1 MQQEER
7 TMRKFFD
14 IRIIAAFIL
23 IVFLSGCATDPY
35 TREKKMSKT
44 ATGATIGALVGAAA
58 GALTGGDSRQR
69 RQRALIGAGVGALAG
84 GGVGYYMDRQEQ
96 KLRMQLEN
104 TGVSVTRDGDNIIL
118 NMPGNVT
125 FNTDSAE
132 IKGAFYDVLSSVVLI
147 VKEFDKT
154 IIEIAGHTDST
165 GSDQYNQ
172 NLSEQRSASVGQ
184 YFMAQGIERMRII
197 TKGYGES
204 RPIADN
210 TTAQGKQLNRRVEL
224 TLVPLTSG

>member
-1 MQQEER
+1 M
-7 TMRKFFD
+7 KDLFD
-14 IRIIAAFIL
+14 IRLIALFLL
-23 IVFLSGCATDPY
+23 IVFLSGCTTTNPY
-35 TREKKMSKT
+35 TREQKMSNAT
-44 ATGATIGALVGAAA
+44 TGATIGAVVGAAA
-58 GALTGGDSRQR
+58 GALTGGNSRER
-69 RQRALIGAGVGALAG
+69 RQRALLGAGVGALTG

-104 TGVSVTRDGDNIIL
+104 TGVSVTRNGDSIIL

-125 FNTDSAE
+125 FNTDSSM
-132 IKGAFYDVLSSVVLI
+132 IRGSFYDVLSSVVLV

-172 NLSEQRSASVGQ
+172 NLSEQRASSVGQ
-184 YFMAQGIERMRII
+184 YFMAQGIDRMRIM

-210 TTAQGKQLNRRVEL
+210 NTEQGKQLNRRVEL
-224 TLVPLTSG
+224 TLVPLTQG

>member
-1 MQQEER
+1 M
-7 TMRKFFD
+7 KDLFD
-14 IRIIAAFIL
+14 IRLIALFLL
-23 IVFLSGCATDPY
+23 IVFLSGCTTTNPY
-35 TREKKMSKT
+35 TREQKMSNAT
-44 ATGATIGALVGAAA
+44 TGATIGAVVGAAA
-58 GALTGGDSRQR
+58 GALTGGNSRER
-69 RQRALIGAGVGALAG
+69 RQRALLGAGVGALTG

-104 TGVSVTRDGDNIIL
+104 TGVSVTRNGDSIIL

-125 FNTDSAE
+125 FNTDSAM
-132 IKGAFYDVLSSVVLI
+132 IRGSFYDVLSSVVLV

-172 NLSEQRSASVGQ
+172 NLSEQRASSVGQ
-184 YFMAQGIERMRII
+184 YFMAQGIDRMRIM

-210 TTAQGKQLNRRVEL
+210 TSEQGKQLNRRVEL
-224 TLVPLTSG
+224 TLVPLTQG

>member
-1 MQQEER
+1 
-7 TMRKFFD
+7 MRDYFD
-14 IRIIAAFIL
+14 IRLITALLL
-23 IVFLSGCATDPY
+23 IVFLSGCTTTDPY
-35 TREKKMSKT
+35 TREQKMSKT
-44 ATGATIGALVGAAA
+44 ATGATIGAVVGAAA
-58 GALTGGDSRQR
+58 GALTGGNGRER
-69 RQRALIGAGVGALAG
+69 RQRALIGAGVGALTG

-104 TGVSVTRDGDNIIL
+104 TGVSVTRNGDSIIL

-125 FNTDSAE
+125 FNTDSSM
-132 IKGAFYDVLSSVVLI
+132 IRGSFYDVLSSVVLV

-172 NLSEQRSASVGQ
+172 NLSEQRASSVGQ
-184 YFMAQGIERMRII
+184 YFMAQGIDRMRIM

-210 TTAQGKQLNRRVEL
+210 NTEQGKQLNRRVEL
-224 TLVPLTSG
+224 TLVPLTQG

>member
-1 MQQEER
+1 
-7 TMRKFFD
+7 MRDFVD
-14 IRIIAAFIL
+14 IRLIAAVLL
-23 IVFLSGCATDPY
+23 IVFFCGCTTTDPY
-35 TREKKMSKT
+35 TREEKVNKT
-44 ATGATIGALVGAAA
+44 TKGATIGALVGAAA
-58 GALTGGDSRQR
+58 GALTGGDSRER

-104 TGVSVTRDGDNIIL
+104 TGVSVTRNGDNIIL

-125 FNTDSAE
+125 FNTDSAM
-132 IKGAFYDVLSSVVLI
+132 IKGSFYDVLSSVVLV

-172 NLSEQRSASVGQ
+172 NLSEQRAASVGQ
-184 YFMAQGIERMRII
+184 YFMAQGIDRMRIM

-210 TTAQGKQLNRRVEL
+210 ATEQGRQLNRRVEL
-224 TLVPLTSG
+224 TLVPLTQG

>member
-1 MQQEER
+1 
-7 TMRKFFD
+7 MRDLFD
-14 IRIIAAFIL
+14 IRLIAAVLL
-23 IVFLSGCATDPY
+23 IVFLSGCTTTDPY
-35 TREKKMSKT
+35 TREKKVNKT
-44 ATGATIGALVGAAA
+44 TKGATIGAIVGAAA
-58 GALTGGDSRQR
+58 GALTGGDSRER

-104 TGVSVTRDGDNIIL
+104 TGVSVTRNGDNIIL

-125 FNTDSAE
+125 FNTDSAM
-132 IKGAFYDVLSSVVLI
+132 IKGSFYDVLSSVVLV

-172 NLSEQRSASVGQ
+172 NLSEQRATSVGQ
-184 YFMAQGIERMRII
+184 YFMAQGIDRMRIM
-197 TKGYGES
+197 TRGYGES

-210 TTAQGKQLNRRVEL
+210 ATEQGRQLNRRVEL
-224 TLVPLTSG
+224 TLVPLTQG

>member
-1 MQQEER
+1 M
-7 TMRKFFD
+7 KDYFD
-14 IRIIAAFIL
+14 IRLIAALLL
-23 IVFLSGCATDPY
+23 IVFLSGCTTTDPY

-58 GALTGGDSRQR
+58 GALTGGDSRER
-69 RQRALIGAGVGALAG
+69 RQRALIGAGVGALTG

-104 TGVSVTRDGDNIIL
+104 TGVSVTRNGDNIIL

-125 FNTDSAE
+125 FNTDSAM
-132 IKGAFYDVLSSVVLI
+132 IKGSFYDVLSSVVI
-147 VKEFDKT
+147 VVKEFDKT
-154 IIEIAGHTDST
+154 LIEIAGHTDST

-172 NLSEQRSASVGQ
+172 NLSEKRSASVGQ
-184 YFMAQGIERMRII
+184 YFMAQGIDRMRIM
-197 TKGYGES
+197 TMGYGES

-210 TTAQGKQLNRRVEL
+210 TTDQGRQLNRRVEL
-224 TLVPLTSG
+224 TLVPLTQG